1 MTHESE
7 IRWRTIMTYPILVT
21 NLGHLSARLYKI
33 IILSFAIDILSI
45 FWRVNI
51 LRLCRDSISS
61 QTFDLVCLSVWIHKV
76 LVEPVVIVCYYHSF

>member
-7 IRWRTIMTYPILVT
+7 IRWHTIMTYPILVT
-21 NLGHLSARLYKI
+21 NIGHLSARLYKI

-61 QTFDLVCLSVWIHKV
+61 QAFNLVCLSVWIHEV